1 MVDEVENNEHAEYSL
16 AIVQLDLHVKLISAL
31 VEVIQHIVTDKAH
44 GYWDVELV
52 IVNFIVLLDF
62 FDDPKSIK

>member
-1 MVDEVENNEHAEYSL
+1 MVDEVENDEHAEHSF

-31 VEVIQHIVTDKAH
+31 VEVVQHIVAYKAH

-62 FDDPKSIK
+62 FDDPESIE